1 MTKGKGPK
9 PQKPSATCIPQT
21 ELNPKHYMEIC
32 VDVPVSVSNAQEP
45 IEVTYKQLAYL
56 AEQQISNRVKAQTLP
71 AASSASVVY
80 KNVQL
85 KHVHAWG
92 PAVTTLGTTSTL
104 GTGTLVSPNF
114 MTGLT
119 LRVGQAAAMV
129 PHSTKLDIVEGTTG
143 RAFAALKGN
152 ATTWGVST
160 SSTVAFTVTPQYYDA
175 NSNEDTAPM
184 YLQIGVNLF

>member
-1 MTKGKGPK
+1 MKNKGPR
-9 PQKPSATCIPQT
+9 PQKPSANCIPQT

-32 VDVPVSVSNAQEP
+32 VDVPVDVDSVLTP

-56 AEQQISNRVKAQTLP
+56 AEQQIITRTKAKTLP
-71 AASSASVVY
+71 QTSSESSVY

-92 PAVTTLGTTSTL
+92 PAVTTLGTISTL
-104 GTGTLVSPNF
+104 GTGTLTSPNF

-119 LRVGQAAAMV
+119 LRVGQTAAMV
-129 PHSTKLDIVEGTTG
+129 PHSTKLDIVEGTNS

-160 SSTVAFTVTPQYYDA
+160 SSTVAFTVTPQFYDE

>member
-32 VDVPVSVSNAQEP
+32 VDVPVSSVASDP
-45 IEVTYKQLAYL
+45 IEVTYKQLAFL
-56 AEQQISNRVKAQTLP
+56 AEQQISNRVKAQSLP
-71 AASSASVVY
+71 PANSESVVY

-92 PAVTTLGTTSTL
+92 PAVTTLGTSSSLATDK
-104 GTGTLVSPNF
+104 LVSPNF

-129 PHSTKLDIVEGTTG
+129 PQSTKLDIVEGTTG

-152 ATTWGVST
+152 ATTWGVNT
-160 SSTVAFTVTPQYYDA
+160 ASTVAFTVTPQYYDV
-175 NSNEDTAPM
+175 NSTYDTPPL